1 MDEMDERSETATR
14 SPFTRRAFL
23 LGGGAA
29 AASVWVLGP
38 NGSFRRPNMLARLAA
53 GPHQMLSIGYVEGSA
68 GVGSAEVHDLLTA
81 GTRVVPATALRSGD
95 SALAGQ
101 SAQIGVHGP

>member
-1 MDEMDERSETATR
+1 MDEMDERSQTATR

-53 GPHQMLSIGYVEGSA
+53 GPHPMLSIGYLEGSA
-68 GVGSAEVHDLLTA
+68 GVGSGEVHDLRTA
-81 GTRVVPATALRSGD
+81 GTRAARAAALRSGHT
-95 SALAGQ
+95 APARH
-101 SAQIGVHGP
+101 I